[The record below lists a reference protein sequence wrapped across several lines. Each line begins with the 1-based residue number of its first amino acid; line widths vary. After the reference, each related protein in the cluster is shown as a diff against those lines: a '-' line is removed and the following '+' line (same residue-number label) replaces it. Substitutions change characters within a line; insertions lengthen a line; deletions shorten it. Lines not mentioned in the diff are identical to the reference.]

1 MCRYVEGTRRAVMF
15 NATGSDMLWRGVLFA
30 FGCAFLIPIPW
41 VVPWFTKW
49 DVSQFELIEETH

>member
-1 MCRYVEGTRRAVMF
+1 MF

-41 VVPWFTKW
+41 VVPWLTKW